1 MFEQRNETG
10 RAGLLETTG
19 TVSSADLTAVKKDRQ
34 GEVAGYSS
42 WVSRPGNNI
51 VSVGLTP

>member
-1 MFEQRNETG
+1 MFEQRSETG

-19 TVSSADLTAVKKDRQ
+19 TVSKADLTAVKKDRH

-42 WVSRPGNNI
+42 WLCRPGNL
-51 VSVGLTP
+51 VSVGLTA

>member
-1 MFEQRNETG
+1 MFEQRSGTG

-19 TVSSADLTAVKKDRQ
+19 TVSSADLTAVKTDRP

-42 WVSRPGNNI
+42 WVCRPGNV
-51 VSVGLTP
+51 VSVGFTP